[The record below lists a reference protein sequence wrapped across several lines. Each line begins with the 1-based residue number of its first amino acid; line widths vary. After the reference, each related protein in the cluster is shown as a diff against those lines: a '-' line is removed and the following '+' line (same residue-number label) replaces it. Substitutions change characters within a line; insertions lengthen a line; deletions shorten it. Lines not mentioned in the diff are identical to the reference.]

1 MADDLPVYSVPEGS
15 AEDLA
20 DLLGVT
26 SRQIREMAKKG
37 FLVKIR
43 RGVYD
48 LRESVKA
55 YYDQRQGKAPS
66 SNVVENGDPLAR
78 SVSSSELADLLG
90 ISPRWVQ
97 KLTVDGTLKKNAE
110 DRYGL
115 AEAVQGYC
123 EYLRGATK
131 SNQGDLDA
139 ETLRLTR
146 AKADKAEI
154 SVEMLLGETVRIEAV
169 GQMWGD
175 LVTVFRSRMLGL
187 PNKMAAILALK
198 EDPAEIRNLIME
210 EVRDA
215 LEDLARFDPEDVVER
230 ALPEDPEDDESPS
243 ETDGIGMG
251 G

>member
-1 MADDLPVYSVPEGS
+1 MLEGGVK
-15 AEDLA
+15 DLA
-20 DLLGVT
+20 AILGITERSVQKFAAQGLF
-26 SRQIREMAKKG
+26 RK
-37 FLVKIR
+37 VR

-48 LRESVKA
+48 LQESVKT
-55 YYDQRQGKAPS
+55 YYENEGK
-66 SNVVENGDPLAR
+66 E
-78 SVSSSELADLLG
+78 VSSSDSGDLFSKNLSSSDLADLLG

-97 KLTVDGTLKKNAE
+97 KLTADGTLKKNPE
-110 DRYGL
+110 DRYDL
-115 AEAVQGYC
+115 AQAVQGYC

-169 GQMWGD
+169 GQIWGD

-198 EDPAEIRNLIME
+198 EDPAEIRDLIME

-230 ALPEDPEDDESPS
+230 ALPEDPEDDEPSP
-243 ETDGIGMG
+243 EPDGIGMG

>member
-26 SRQIREMAKKG
+26 SRQIREMSKKG
-37 FLVKIR
+37 LLVKIR

-55 YYDQRQGKAPS
+55 YYDQGQGKAPS
-66 SNVVENGDPLAR
+66 SNVENGDPLVR

-97 KLTVDGTLKKNAE
+97 KLTADGTLKKNAE

-123 EYLRGATK
+123 EYLRGSTK

-154 SVEMLLGETVRIEAV
+154 SVEILLGETVRIEAV
-169 GQMWGD
+169 SQIWSD

-187 PNKMAAILALK
+187 PNKLAATLALK
-198 EDPAEIRNLIME
+198 DDPAEIRQLVME

-215 LEDLARFDPEDVVER
+215 LEDLARFNPEDVIER
-230 ALPEDPEDDESPS
+230 ALPEDPEDDEPSP
-243 ETDGIGMG
+243 EPDGIGMG

>member
-1 MADDLPVYSVPEGS
+1 MGENPVLEAPEGN

-20 DLLGVT
+20 GLLGIS
-26 SRQIREMAKKG
+26 SRQIRDMARKG
-37 FLVKIR
+37 LLAKVR

-48 LRESVKA
+48 LRESVKT
-55 YYDQRQGKAPS
+55 YYERKMEEVSPLDS
-66 SNVVENGDPLAR
+66 GDLF
-78 SVSSSELADLLG
+78 SKNLSSSDLADLLG

-97 KLTVDGTLKKNAE
+97 KLTADGTLKKNPE
-110 DRYGL
+110 DKYNL
-115 AEAVQGYC
+115 AQAVQGYC
-123 EYLRGATK
+123 EYLRGTSK

-169 GQMWGD
+169 GQIWGD

-198 EDPAEIRNLIME
+198 EDPAEIRDLIME

-230 ALPEDPEDDESPS
+230 ALPEDPEDDEPS
-243 ETDGIGMG
+243 SEPDGIGMG

>member
-1 MADDLPVYSVPEGS
+1 MLEGGVK
-15 AEDLA
+15 DLA
-20 DLLGVT
+20 AILGITERSVQKFAAQGLF
-26 SRQIREMAKKG
+26 RK
-37 FLVKIR
+37 VR

-48 LRESVKA
+48 LQESVKT
-55 YYDQRQGKAPS
+55 YYENEGKEVS
-66 SNVVENGDPLAR
+66 FSDSGDLF
-78 SVSSSELADLLG
+78 SKNLSSSDLADLLG

-97 KLTVDGTLKKNAE
+97 KLTADGTLKKNTE
-110 DRYGL
+110 DKYNL
-115 AEAVQGYC
+115 AQAVQGYC
-123 EYLRGATK
+123 EYLRGTSK

-154 SVEMLLGETVRIEAV
+154 SVEMLLGDTVRIEAV
-169 GQMWGD
+169 GQIWGD
-175 LVTVFRSRMLGL
+175 LVTAFRSRMLGL

-198 EDPAEIRNLIME
+198 EDPAEIRDLIME

-230 ALPEDPEDDESPS
+230 ALPEDPEDDASSP
-243 ETDGIGMG
+243 EPDGIGVG

>member
-1 MADDLPVYSVPEGS
+1 LLEGGVK
-15 AEDLA
+15 DLA
-20 DLLGVT
+20 AILGITERSVQKFAAQGLF
-26 SRQIREMAKKG
+26 RK
-37 FLVKIR
+37 VR

-48 LRESVKA
+48 LQESVKT
-55 YYDQRQGKAPS
+55 YYENEGK
-66 SNVVENGDPLAR
+66 E
-78 SVSSSELADLLG
+78 VSSSDSGDLFSKNLSSSDLADLLG

-97 KLTVDGTLKKNAE
+97 KLTADGTLKKNPE
-110 DRYGL
+110 DRYDL
-115 AEAVQGYC
+115 AQAVQGYC

-169 GQMWGD
+169 GQIWGD

-198 EDPAEIRNLIME
+198 EDPAEIRDLIME

-230 ALPEDPEDDESPS
+230 ALPEDPEDDEPSP
-243 ETDGIGMG
+243 EPDGIGMG

>member
-1 MADDLPVYSVPEGS
+1 MSENPVLEAPEGN

-20 DLLGVT
+20 GLLGIS
-26 SRQIREMAKKG
+26 SRQIRDMARKG
-37 FLVKIR
+37 LLAKVR

-48 LRESVKA
+48 LRESVRT
-55 YYDQRQGKAPS
+55 YYERKMEEVSPLDS
-66 SNVVENGDPLAR
+66 GDLF
-78 SVSSSELADLLG
+78 SKNLSSSDLADLLG

-97 KLTVDGTLKKNAE
+97 KLTAEGTLKKNPE
-110 DRYGL
+110 DRYDL
-115 AEAVQGYC
+115 AQAVQGYC
-123 EYLRGATK
+123 EYLRGTSK

-169 GQMWGD
+169 GQIWGD
-175 LVTVFRSRMLGL
+175 LVTAFRSRMLGL

-198 EDPAEIRNLIME
+198 EDPAEIRDLIME

-230 ALPEDPEDDESPS
+230 ALPEDPEDDEPS
-243 ETDGIGMG
+243 SEPDGIGMG